1 MARKL
6 LLMAVVVGG
15 LMVAAVPQAEA
26 NHFRGG
32 RNSGFAI
39 SIGSGGFGSGASLH
53 YGNFGRGRGW
63 GGPVGGFHRGFHSPY
78 RGPAF
83 GPYYPVYPVH
93 PGFGYG
99 RGGCRW

>member
-6 LLMAVVVGG
+6 LLTAVLVGG
-15 LMVAAVPQAEA
+15 LMVAAVPNAEA

-63 GGPVGGFHRGFHSPY
+63 GGPVHRHGGFHGPY
-78 RGPAF
+78 RGPVIA
-83 GPYYPVYPVH
+83 PVYPVYPVY
-93 PGFGYG
+93 PGYG
-99 RGGCRW
+99 YGHGGCRW